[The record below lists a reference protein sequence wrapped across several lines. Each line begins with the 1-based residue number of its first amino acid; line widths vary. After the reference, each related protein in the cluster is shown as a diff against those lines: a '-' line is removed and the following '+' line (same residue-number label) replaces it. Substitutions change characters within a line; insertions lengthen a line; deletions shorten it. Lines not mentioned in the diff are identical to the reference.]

1 MAPCA
6 SSSLDSWCLKT
17 FYWLDIRSSQE
28 TVSVI
33 SLTWRLVG
41 SCYLL
46 LALLSDL
53 HSSHSPSG
61 IFATFSSAVFSC
73 LLSANINVSSFS
85 FSFLQQSQAANFPF
99 SLPSFYKKLKLN
111 EPKNSVTM
119 SYSENTNFLAQ
130 TVTHS

>member
-1 MAPCA
+1 M
-6 SSSLDSWCLKT
+6 
-17 FYWLDIRSSQE
+17 
-28 TVSVI
+28 
-33 SLTWRLVG
+33 
-41 SCYLL
+41 L

-73 LLSANINVSSFS
+73 LLSNINANINVSSFS

-119 SYSENTNFLAQ
+119 SYNENTNFLAQ
-130 TVTHS
+130 TVPHS